1 MNIIK
6 NIKRAIIEKYFM
18 IRLRLACRKAKKLA
32 RKENKKQLVLIF
44 NGKPVVLSMQKIK
57 TLISCHYFAKGITTE
72 YLTKKAVYIAFPK
85 KK

>member
-6 NIKRAIIEKYFM
+6 SIKRAIIEKYFM
-18 IRLRLACRKAKKLA
+18 IRLKLVCRKAKKLA
-32 RKENKKQLVLIF
+32 QKENRKQLVLIF

-57 TLISCHYFAKGITTE
+57 VMISCHYFAKGITAE

-85 KK
+85 QK